1 MVLFFWIRSPH
12 LLWNLPTVSVSVVPP
27 PHQKKLEAIGF
38 QTESELDEQIKKL
51 TTSLKR
57 SRAKDLGIE
66 FEEEKQEVPDFS
78 LVATPDHQLDEEG
91 IKEKRKQRLLK
102 AGYDARIRMKEEKLE
117 VKRREEEERRKDE
130 EFRKGDIE
138 GWKEMMRR
146 NWEVSFIADV
156 S

>member
-1 MVLFFWIRSPH
+1 
-12 LLWNLPTVSVSVVPP
+12 
-27 PHQKKLEAIGF
+27 
-38 QTESELDEQIKKL
+38 
-51 TTSLKR
+51 
-57 SRAKDLGIE
+57 
-66 FEEEKQEVPDFS
+66 VPDFS